1 FKNGKNILIAN
12 SPDEFVKQIRLLKEN
27 PELVTSIGNEARKL
41 AEQEFDLKNLS
52 SKLTYFYANL

>member
-1 FKNGKNILIAN
+1 
-12 SPDEFVKQIRLLKEN
+12 VKQIRLLKEN